1 VVVISAFSL
10 QVACDLTIAV
20 SMVYY
25 LRTRCTRVKQ
35 CVNLQGSISMI
46 VQIIVTLCRTI
57 AATTT
62 LALYSITSGAFS
74 LFVL

>member
-1 VVVISAFSL
+1 
-10 QVACDLTIAV
+10 
-20 SMVYY
+20 
-25 LRTRCTRVKQ
+25 
-35 CVNLQGSISMI
+35 MI